1 MPYDPDPQRA
11 SARNVLGEPLRSC
24 SDNPL
29 TGFFRDGCC
38 NTGPQDIGLHVVCVR
53 VTDEF
58 LQFSAQQGNDLTT
71 PHPESGFAG
80 LKPGDQWSLCAA
92 RWREA
97 FEQGAAPGVVL
108 GATHEA
114 ALTIVSLDD
123 LKQFSI
129 DLQ

>member
-71 PHPESGFAG
+71 PHPEFGFAG
-80 LKPGDQWSLCAA
+80 LKPGDQWCLCAA
-92 RWREA
+92 RWLEA

>member
-71 PHPESGFAG
+71 PHPEFGFAG
-80 LKPGDQWSLCAA
+80 LKPGDQWCLCAA